1 MEEIIPLLILLFIAG
16 PVVAALGNAKNK
28 QQQQQQQKQRQQRPA
43 RQAPAKP
50 AAPASVL
57 PPRSETRLRP
67 TLAPTLHDHSG
78 MFEGSLHA
86 DGTEGVDPHDHGFDH
101 EVDMPSD
108 HSEEALNAS
117 LTAEGARPAAA
128 PGLRLDFSPKNIA
141 SAFVLQEVLKR
152 R

>member
-1 MEEIIPLLILLFIAG
+1 MYAG
-16 PVVAALGNAKNK
+16 SMGDL
-28 QQQQQQQKQRQQRPA
+28 
-43 RQAPAKP
+43 
-50 AAPASVL
+50 
-57 PPRSETRLRP
+57 
-67 TLAPTLHDHSG
+67 DH
-78 MFEGSLHA
+78 EGF
-86 DGTEGVDPHDHGFDH
+86 DPHDHGFDH